1 MDQWIED
8 VLRFISAN
16 RLVAGPVIFA
26 LAFAESMAFLSL
38 LVPFTAMIVG
48 AGALVGSGAL
58 DPWIV
63 IPWGVAGAA
72 FGDSVSYWIGLYF
85 KERVP
90 RMWPFRDKPEQLE
103 RGYEFFRRWGVL
115 SVFIGRFFGP
125 LRAVVPIVAGMMK
138 MTQWK
143 FQVANVVSAIVWLPM
158 LLVPGAV
165 AGIYFKDVHNI
176 GEKVFGYVFIF
187 FVGTTVIGAVAVW
200 VRGRMKKRAAARAAR
215 RAPARTE

>member
-16 RLVAGPVIFA
+16 QMVAGPVIFG

-63 IPWGVAGAA
+63 IPWGIAGAV

-90 RMWPFRDKPEQLE
+90 HLWPFRGKPEQLE

-143 FQVANVVSAIVWLPM
+143 FQVANAVSAIVWLPM

-165 AGIYFKDVHNI
+165 AGLYFKDVHNI

-187 FVGTTVIGAVAVW
+187 FVGTTVFGAVVVW
-200 VRGRMKKRAAARAAR
+200 ARGRMKKRAAARAGQP
-215 RAPARTE
+215 PAAK

>member
-16 RLVAGPVIFA
+16 RLVAGPVIFG

-48 AGALVGSGAL
+48 AGALVRSGAL

-143 FQVANVVSAIVWLPM
+143 FQVANVISAIVWLPM

-165 AGIYFKDVHNI
+165 AGLYFKDVHNI

-187 FVGTTVIGAVAVW
+187 FVGTTVIGALVVW
-200 VRGRMKKRAAARAAR
+200 VRGRMKKRAAARAVR
-215 RAPARTE
+215 EPDRN

>member
-1 MDQWIED
+1 MDQIIED

-16 RLVAGPVIFA
+16 RLVAGPVIFG

-63 IPWGVAGAA
+63 LPWGIAGAA

-187 FVGTTVIGAVAVW
+187 FVGTTVIGAVVVW

-215 RAPARTE
+215 EMSAK